1 MAELSGTTSGPGWG
15 NKTSGTENLL
25 SSDNYND
32 NRNLTEKAKD
42 KLSSDRTDRPD
53 DPVSGTNYGQSDS
66 YGSGNNTSS
75 YGDSSYGGNDNRG
88 LADKAKDKLSSD
100 RSDRPDN
107 PVTGRNFDQDTS
119 SSGYGGNNTSSYG
132 DSSYGGNDNRGL
144 ADKAKDKL
152 SSDRSDRPDNPVT
165 GRNFDQDTS
174 SSGYG
179 GNNNSSSNYGS
190 SGNNDNRGIGEKI
203 KDKLSSKRSG
213 QPDDPIS
220 GTNYG
225 EDSSR
230 GSSGGGL
237 MDKVKAKIGGSGN
250 NRNDNDSYG
259 SSGNTYGGSD
269 SYGSGNNNDR
279 NY

>member
-1 MAELSGTTSGPGWG
+1 MLS
-15 NKTSGTENLL
+15 
-25 SSDNYND
+25 
-32 NRNLTEKAKD
+32 D
-42 KLSSDRTDRPD
+42 KYP
-53 DPVSGTNYGQSDS
+53 
-66 YGSGNNTSS
+66 
-75 YGDSSYGGNDNRG
+75 
-88 LADKAKDKLSSD
+88 
-100 RSDRPDN
+100 
-107 PVTGRNFDQDTS
+107 GRNFDQDTS

-203 KDKLSSKRSG
+203 KDKLSSKRSD

-225 EDSSR
+225 EDNSR

-237 MDKVKAKIGGSGN
+237 MDKVKAKIGGSGS

-259 SSGNTYGGSD
+259 SSNTYGGGSD

>member
-1 MAELSGTTSGPGWG
+1 MAELSGITSGPGWG

-119 SSGYGGNNTSSYG
+119 SSGYGGNTSSYG

-165 GRNFDQDTS
+165 GRNYDQDTS

-179 GNNNSSSNYGS
+179 DNNNSSSYGS
-190 SGNNDNRGIGEKI
+190 GNDNRGIGEKI
-203 KDKLSSKRSG
+203 KDKLSSKRSD

-225 EDSSR
+225 EDNSR